1 MAPQS
6 PISSPRALKKGSRK
20 GADYD
25 LVEALGPLFD
35 DIGELSAEQALLA
48 ADKGAPPYALA
59 GCPVSCGRPRPLL
72 GAPCVG
78 AGVGDD
84 ELNLMLSMPSRPEW
98 DGTVGAV
105 ERRVRRQAA
114 GGYTGGNATSE
125 AMAAAAVTMA
135 RQVGEGRSTC
145 LWLPAPLSHLR
156 HCGNPP
162 DQLDEIGRGLR
173 EVGSPV

>member
-1 MAPQS
+1 MCAGGLS
-6 PISSPRALKKGSRK
+6 C
-20 GADYD
+20 
-25 LVEALGPLFD
+25 
-35 DIGELSAEQALLA
+35 ELWATA
-48 ADKGAPPYALA
+48 AA
-59 GCPVSCGRPRPLL
+59 LL

-114 GGYTGGNATSE
+114 PVGVPGGNATSE

-162 DQLDEIGRGLR
+162 DQLDEIRARVAPSGRC
-173 EVGSPV
+173 